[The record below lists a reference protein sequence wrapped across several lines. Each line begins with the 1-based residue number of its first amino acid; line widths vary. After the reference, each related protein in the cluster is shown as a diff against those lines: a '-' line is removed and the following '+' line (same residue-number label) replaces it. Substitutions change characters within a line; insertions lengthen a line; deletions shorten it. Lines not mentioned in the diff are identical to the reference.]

1 VGEEARR
8 RACSRARAGH
18 RTGVAFTASSV
29 ALEPWRGYRMWGR
42 EPCGKVFS
50 FKSPLSRYLGFDG
63 NLRNLAPSPSSLLLP
78 YRIRASATSTSSKGV
93 TCPSRRASITYKYT
107 DM

>member
-1 VGEEARR
+1 MQEGKKQGWSRNEEGQRRHSTLMRRGRPCRQPRREEEGGEGGGEAGREGGREVLGEEARR

-42 EPCGKVFS
+42 DPCGKRFF
-50 FKSPLSRYLGFDG
+50 FK
-63 NLRNLAPSPSSLLLP
+63 
-78 YRIRASATSTSSKGV
+78 
-93 TCPSRRASITYKYT
+93 
-107 DM
+107 